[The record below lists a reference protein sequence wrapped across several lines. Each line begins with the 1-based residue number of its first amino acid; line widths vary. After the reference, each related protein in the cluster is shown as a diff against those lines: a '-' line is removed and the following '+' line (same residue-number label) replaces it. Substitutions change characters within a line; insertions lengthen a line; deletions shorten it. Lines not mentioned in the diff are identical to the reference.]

1 MTRGGIVMVA
11 IGISL
16 MMFFWS
22 MTAQSIF
29 HGPIE
34 SASWLPTIG
43 FLPFMIGVAL
53 LVMAMVERRQ
63 PQ

>member
-1 MTRGGIVMVA
+1 MT
-11 IGISL
+11 
-16 MMFFWS
+16 FFWS

-53 LVMAMVERRQ
+53 LVMALIERRQ